1 MPVHVSALG
10 VATVIAGNDAIW
22 IDDRHHPKFKLLSQ
36 FVGLGVLRYEEIE
49 EAMDDEGGV
58 CLTGMLSPK
67 DQNDWLV
74 IVFALLVLV
83 CYLEYWDVNSS
94 IRCSHRFKSDKL
106 VVYTTKQDSK
116 INQNNHLNNS

>member
-49 EAMDDEGGV
+49 EAMDDEGGMGLSRV
-58 CLTGMLSPK
+58 LTANYT
-67 DQNDWLV
+67 NDWL
-74 IVFALLVLV
+74 
-83 CYLEYWDVNSS
+83 CLELSLSVPIRYPQIWDIDTPVGATDGLDP
-94 IRCSHRFKSDKL
+94 HKF
-106 VVYTTKQDSK
+106 VVSR
-116 INQNNHLNNS
+116 N